1 MSAENMQALRPSV
14 SAAVG
19 LAPGIAL
26 SAVVAA
32 IGYVTAPYV
41 ARFVPIPIPSTVIA
55 LVVGIALNPL
65 AARGLRCSR
74 ACSSVSKPCCAGR

>member
-1 MSAENMQALRPSV
+1 MQALRPSV

-41 ARFVPIPIPSTVIA
+41 LCPDPEH
-55 LVVGIALNPL
+55 GD
-65 AARGLRCSR
+65 R
-74 ACSSVSKPCCAGR
+74 ACRWDSA

>member
-14 SAAVG
+14 SAAVAS
-19 LAPGIAL
+19 APGIAL

-41 ARFVPIPIPSTVIA
+41 ARFVPIPSMVIA

-65 AARGLRCSR
+65 AVRGLRCSR